1 MYNIYLKKSQLLKN
15 ILVCRFVFSPPPLP
29 PLLSFIFHHTLALLF
44 IHTHFIIRLF
54 HYLSIYL
61 HLSIDRSLLFIFL
74 PRKYF
79 LNFRQQTRQIISR
92 ANFHVNFYS
101 RTYSKILFF
110 FFFFYRFSTMDKSHS
125 PCKLTLFCIMI
136 SRLIMLY
143 KSFYIYMDIYH
154 SRTSI
159 TQISKDNN
167 QIFKMYK
174 FLLRFLLIKDN
185 LYNFC
190 VITQRLIFFQL

>member
-1 MYNIYLKKSQLLKN
+1 MSL
-15 ILVCRFVFSPPPLP
+15 CFFSPPSPLFY
-29 PLLSFIFHHTLALLF
+29 LLSFIIHSHFYSF
-44 IHTHFIIRLF
+44 IHFIIIIRLF

-61 HLSIDRSLLFIFL
+61 HLSIDWSLLFIFL

-143 KSFYIYMDIYH
+143 KSFYIYGY
-154 SRTSI
+154 
-159 TQISKDNN
+159 IS
-167 QIFKMYK
+167 
-174 FLLRFLLIKDN
+174 
-185 LYNFC
+185 
-190 VITQRLIFFQL
+190 